1 MRYLFMD
8 TSALMHNYVELEER
22 VNETGEKL
30 VITSTVLEELD
41 KHKDSGDGEK
51 AFLARKA
58 FKLLNCNPDHVLYV
72 VDEKPN
78 PFIADTIFCGYDM
91 NHNDNKILYSCYHF
105 IENSNKNAE
114 VVFVTNDNGLIVK
127 CAALNIPCQKLRSS
141 LEEESYKGYVE
152 IEGTEE
158 ENDAKLLE
166 FIENK
171 SLYANQYVII
181 RDTDTGEESVVRW
194 DAQLEDFV
202 DIYFKS
208 KTKPLNIYQK
218 AAMDLMYNDN
228 IPIKIICGG
237 YGAGKTLISVTM
249 AEEKMFSGKY
259 NTLMLVRNPVAVD
272 NLDIGA
278 LPGSKFQKT
287 SMYFNSMLQYL
298 TNDSMDSGVDAFDP
312 DNIENNKRRG
322 YNLEMDCV
330 QFLKGISVKDTI
342 VLCDECE
349 DLSVKLI
356 KTLGT
361 RIGANSA
368 LVLMGDKKQAEKQ
381 YRSNNGIATFVEYA
395 KGHPLVGVVY
405 LPEDVRS
412 EASKLFAEMPDK

>member
-1 MRYLFMD
+1 MKYFFMD
-8 TSALMHNYVELEER
+8 TSALMHNYVELENI
-22 VNETGEKL
+22 VLETNNVL
-30 VITSTVLEELD
+30 VVTTTVLEELD
-41 KHKDSGDGEK
+41 KHKDGSDREK

-58 FKLLNCNPDHVLYV
+58 FKLLNGLANNVKYV
-72 VDEKPN
+72 VDEVPN
-78 PFIADTIFCGYDM
+78 ELIASTIFCGYDM
-91 NHNDNKILYSCYHF
+91 NHNDNKILYSCYNF
-105 IENSNKNAE
+105 LQTSDAE
-114 VVFVTNDNGLIVK
+114 VQFVTNDNGLIVK
-127 CAALNIPCQKLRSS
+127 CTALNISYLKLKSNIDD
-141 LEEESYKGYVE
+141 ESYKGFIE

-158 ENDAKLLE
+158 ENDERLLE

-181 RDTDTGEESVVRW
+181 RDVDTGEESVVRW

-208 KTKPLNIYQK
+208 KVKPLNVYQK
-218 AAMDLMYNDN
+218 AAMDLMYNDD
-228 IPIKIICGG
+228 IPIKVICGQMG
-237 YGAGKTLISVTM
+237 SGKSLISVTM
-249 AEEKMFSGKY
+249 AEEKMYQGKY

-298 TNDSMDSGVDAFDP
+298 TNETMINGVDAFDP
-312 DNIENNKRRG
+312 ENEELNKRRG

-330 QFLKGISVKDTI
+330 QFLKGISVKDTM

-361 RIGANSA
+361 RIGKNSC

-381 YRSNNGIATFVEYA
+381 YRSNNGVATFIEYA
-395 KGHPLVGVVY
+395 KGNPLVGIIY

-412 EASKLFAEMPDK
+412 SASKLFAEMPDK

>member
-1 MRYLFMD
+1 MNYYFMD
-8 TSALMHNYVELEER
+8 TSALMHNYVELEEMLQDK
-22 VNETGEKL
+22 NNKL
-30 VITSTVLEELD
+30 VITTTVLEELD
-41 KHKDSGDGEK
+41 NHKDGSDKEK

-58 FKLLNCNPDHVLYV
+58 FKLLNSNPEGIKYV
-72 VDEKPN
+72 IDEVPN
-78 PFIADTIFCGYDM
+78 EFIAATIFYGYNM
-91 NHNDNKILYSCYHF
+91 RHNDNKILYSCYNF
-105 IENSNKNAE
+105 MQSVEDGE
-114 VVFVTNDNGLIVK
+114 VIFVTNDNGLIVK
-127 CAALNIPCQKLRSS
+127 CTALNIPCLRLKTS
-141 LEEESYKGYVE
+141 LDDESYKGFIE
-152 IEGTEE
+152 IEGTEQ
-158 ENDAKLLE
+158 ENDEKLLE

-181 RDTDTGEESVVRW
+181 RDIDTKEESVVRW
-194 DAQLEDFV
+194 DAELEDFV

-208 KTKPLNIYQK
+208 KVKPLNVYQK

-228 IPIKIICGG
+228 IPIKVICGQMG
-237 YGAGKTLISVTM
+237 SGKSLISVTM
-249 AEEKMFSGKY
+249 AEEKMYQGRYS
-259 NTLMLVRNPVAVD
+259 TLMLVRNPVAVD

-298 TNDSMDSGVDAFDP
+298 TNESMINGVDAFDP
-312 DNIENNKRRG
+312 DNEELNKRRG

-330 QFLKGISVKDTI
+330 QFLKGISVKDTM

-361 RIGANSA
+361 RIGKNST

-381 YRSNNGIATFVEYA
+381 YRSNNGVAAFIEYA
-395 KGHPLVGVVY
+395 KGNPLVGIIY